1 MLKSE
6 RQRSILE
13 LCEQHGVITVQ
24 FVRKNLHVSDM
35 TIRRDFEEL
44 AQQE

>member
-24 FVRKNLHVSDM
+24 FVRKNLHVSD
-35 TIRRDFEEL
+35 IDDSP
-44 AQQE
+44 